1 MGFDLKL
8 KQLAV
13 LLGDVFLFYG
23 TLVFTMVIRYGH
35 PDWIYSFWVH
45 FKPFS
50 WILIIWLLIF
60 YLADLYQ
67 IKILKNN
74 PVLIANLFLGVI
86 IATVVSVIVF
96 YIMAPIAQLTT
107 KTNLLIIGIIFG
119 VLSYLWRLAITNALL
134 SCGWR
139 YRLLIIGDSPRIAEV
154 VAYLNTNPIL
164 GYDVV
169 SWLKEIEKVDK
180 QNLWQLVTENK
191 INTVVLPPQLKKE
204 FAIVK
209 SIYQLLPLELTITDF
224 INFNE
229 TIFGKILLEE
239 LEEVWFIEKIITK
252 KPLFDAIK
260 KLTDII
266 LSFILSIVF
275 LPLAVIIAFLIK
287 TTSKGP
293 IIFKQ
298 QRMGKND
305 KVFWLYKFR
314 SMRIETKGPLWTTE
328 KDNRLTPIGKILRFT
343 HLDELPQLFNILKG
357 DIAFVGPRAE
367 RIELVEQYKKFP
379 YYEIRHIV
387 KPGITGWAQIYYRP
401 SASLEEA
408 FEKFKYDIYY
418 IKNRSLFLD
427 LFIIFKTIRYV
438 FTKVK

>member
-86 IATVVSVIVF
+86 IATVASVIVF
-96 YIMAPIAQLTT
+96 YIMAPIAQLTP
-107 KTNLLIIGIIFG
+107 KTNLLIFGIVFG
-119 VLSYLWRLAITNALL
+119 LLSYLWRLAITNALL
-134 SCGWR
+134 SGGWR

-154 VAYLNTNPIL
+154 VAYLNANPVL

-169 SWLKEIEKVDK
+169 LWLKKIDK
-180 QNLWQLVTENK
+180 QNLWQLVAENK

-209 SIYQLLPLELTITDF
+209 SIYRLLPLELTITDF